1 MSADPMK
8 KRFIWAQLVDQ
19 ASEIEGVFKSSS
31 SARVVDAL
39 SLDGVTD
46 EGLPDIEVHLSFD
59 RDNRGRPAVRG
70 RCNWQ
75 MESDCVRCDQSL
87 MLNLEA
93 GFSLIIVEQ
102 EETLSKLNQNEDGIV
117 ADGKWIHLVDIIE
130 DPILLAIPM
139 APRHA
144 NCELD
149 AIGHNASASNAENAN
164 EQPIETPQDSA
175 KDSVSIEKSLEQ
187 NRSNNA
193 ALSIEPSETRK
204 PFSNLREMMDN
215 ERASEIE

>member
-19 ASEIEGVFKSSS
+19 ASEIEGVFKPSSS
-31 SARVVDAL
+31 SRVVDAL

-144 NCELD
+144 NCEQD
-149 AIGHNASASNAENAN
+149 AICCTAGASSIESGNKQLIEEAQDSSKDSAS
-164 EQPIETPQDSA
+164 S
-175 KDSVSIEKSLEQ
+175 EKSSEQ
-187 NRSNNA
+187 NRSNNLA
-193 ALSIEPSETRK
+193 PLTEPLETRK
-204 PFSNLREMMDN
+204 PFAHLRAMMDN
-215 ERASEIE
+215 ERASETE

>member
-1 MSADPMK
+1 MSVDPMK

-19 ASEIEGVFKSSS
+19 ASEIEGVFKPSN
-31 SARVVDAL
+31 SARVVDAF

-46 EGLPDIEVHLSFD
+46 EGLPDIEVRLSFD

-75 MESDCVRCDQSL
+75 MASDCVRCDQSL

-93 GFSLIIVEQ
+93 DFSLIIVEQ

-117 ADGKWIHLVDIIE
+117 ADGKWVHLVDIIE
-130 DPILLAIPM
+130 DPILLAVPM

-144 NCELD
+144 NCEQD
-149 AIGHNASASNAENAN
+149 AIGHNAGASNIENAN
-164 EQPIETPQDSA
+164 EQPLKGA
-175 KDSVSIEKSLEQ
+175 KDSSKDSASSEKSLEQ
-187 NRSNNA
+187 NRSNNF
-193 ALSIEPSETRK
+193 ALSIEPLETRK
-204 PFSNLREMMDN
+204 PFSNLRAMMDN
-215 ERASEIE
+215 ERASET

>member
-19 ASEIEGVFKSSS
+19 ASEIEGLFKPSNSV
-31 SARVVDAL
+31 RLVDAL
-39 SLDGVTD
+39 SLDGVMG
-46 EGLPDIEVHLSFD
+46 EGLLDIEVRLSFD

-87 MLNLEA
+87 MLDLEA
-93 GFSLIIVEQ
+93 EFSLVIVEQ

-144 NCELD
+144 NCEQD
-149 AIGHNASASNAENAN
+149 AIGRIAGASSIESGNK
-164 EQPIETPQDSA
+164 QPIEEAQDSS
-175 KDSVSIEKSLEQ
+175 KDSASSEKSSEQ
-187 NRSNNA
+187 NRSNNLA
-193 ALSIEPSETRK
+193 PLTEPLETRK
-204 PFSNLREMMDN
+204 PFAHLRAMMDN
-215 ERASEIE
+215 ERASETE

>member
-19 ASEIEGVFKSSS
+19 ASEIEGVFKPSS

-93 GFSLIIVEQ
+93 GFSLIIVDQ
-102 EETLSKLNQNEDGIV
+102 QETLSKLNQNEDGIV

-149 AIGHNASASNAENAN
+149 AIGHNAGASNAENAN

-175 KDSVSIEKSLEQ
+175 KDSVLIEKSLEQ
-187 NRSNNA
+187 NRSTNVA
-193 ALSIEPSETRK
+193 PSIEPLETHK
-204 PFSNLREMMDN
+204 PFAHLRAMMDN
-215 ERASEIE
+215 ERASETE

>member
-19 ASEIEGVFKSSS
+19 ASEIEGVFKPSN
-31 SARVVDAL
+31 SARLVDAL
-39 SLDGVTD
+39 SLDGVMG
-46 EGLPDIEVHLSFD
+46 EGLLDIEVRLSFD

-87 MLNLEA
+87 MLDLEA
-93 GFSLIIVEQ
+93 DFSLIIVEQ

-144 NCELD
+144 NCEQD
-149 AIGHNASASNAENAN
+149 AIGQSAEASNAENAN
-164 EQPIETPQDSA
+164 KQPFEEAQNSPKSFA
-175 KDSVSIEKSLEQ
+175 SSEKRLEQ
-187 NRSNNA
+187 NRSNNVA
-193 ALSIEPSETRK
+193 SSIESLETRK
-204 PFSNLREMMDN
+204 PFAHLRAMMDN
-215 ERASEIE
+215 ERASETE